1 MKKIRG
7 KKIKLSNKVTPK
19 SAVTKLL
26 YGKHPKL
33 AR

>member
-26 YGKHPKL
+26 YGKPKL
-33 AR
+33 VR